1 MGSGAWRI
9 LNLAP
14 ASLKPC
20 PSASLGGPPW
30 SLPEMGTASSVPP
43 GNQAPPTPSRPLGL
57 RAAPASSAP
66 PRPQSWSFRPLGRPR
81 SGPPVSQPQIQDPS
95 CPLGGNPAP
104 PQPCPG
110 SSLPALP
117 TILPLSGPC
126 PTPTAARKDAA
137 WVPCQG
143 CECAAPPSRARNAAG
158 PRGRPQTPGSG
169 QAQRCSQAG
178 RWPRLARTWIASRWK
193 ASCLPLKILPSLH

>member
-1 MGSGAWRI
+1 MARLGHFQKWAQLPPFLQETKLRLPLPGPWGCVQLPPLQLHPGR
-9 LNLAP
+9 
-14 ASLKPC
+14 
-20 PSASLGGPPW
+20 SLG
-30 SLPEMGTASSVPP
+30 A
-43 GNQAPPTPSRPLGL
+43 
-57 RAAPASSAP
+57 
-66 PRPQSWSFRPLGRPR
+66 
-81 SGPPVSQPQIQDPS
+81 SGPWGGPGVALRCHSPRFRTHPALWVVIQP
-95 CPLGGNPAP
+95 P

>member
-104 PQPCPG
+104 PPSPAPAPP
-110 SSLPALP
+110 SLPSPPSFRSRGPALP
-117 TILPLSGPC
+117 P
-126 PTPTAARKDAA
+126 R
-137 WVPCQG
+137 
-143 CECAAPPSRARNAAG
+143 PPGRTQPGSRARAVSVRPLPAGPGMQLDRGGGRRHRAPARPNAAL
-158 PRGRPQTPGSG
+158 R
-169 QAQRCSQAG
+169 QAG
-178 RWPRLARTWIASRWK
+178 GPG
-193 ASCLPLKILPSLH
+193 LPGPG

>member
-1 MGSGAWRI
+1 M
-9 LNLAP
+9 AP

-20 PSASLGGPPW
+20 PSVSLGGPPQ

-57 RAAPASSAP
+57 RAAPASPAP

-81 SGPPVSQPQIQDPS
+81 SGPLVSQSPDSGPILPFGWQSFP
-95 CPLGGNPAP
+95 PPPTP
-104 PQPCPG
+104 PQLLPPCPPHHPSALG
-110 SSLPALP
+110 ALP
-117 TILPLSGPC
+117 C
-126 PTPTAARKDAA
+126 PAPTAARKDAA

-143 CECAAPPSRARNAAG
+143 CECAAPPSQARNAAG

-169 QAQRCSQAG
+169 QAQCSAQAG

-193 ASCLPLKILPSLH
+193 ASCLPLKVLPSLH